1 MSKHTPGPWFL
12 AEKVAGKHTTTNM
25 RRIRSEREGMEH
37 GAVCEVYGIAD
48 GSEAHANA
56 SLIAAAPELFAA
68 LQLMVDRFRDT
79 EGSYGAWENE
89 ALEAANAAIAK
100 ATWGE
105 G

>member
-1 MSKHTPGPWFL
+1 MNPYCYMTTCIGCSPQLIEGICPDSKAGRTV
-12 AEKVAGKHTTTNM
+12 AELVG
-25 RRIRSEREGMEH
+25 
-37 GAVCEVYGIAD
+37 
-48 GSEAHANA
+48 
-56 SLIAAAPELFAA
+56 A

-79 EGSYGAWENE
+79 EGSYGAGENE

>member
-1 MSKHTPGPWFL
+1 MNPYCYMTTCLGCSPQLIEGICPDSRAGMIV
-12 AEKVAGKHTTTNM
+12 AELVG
-25 RRIRSEREGMEH
+25 
-37 GAVCEVYGIAD
+37 
-48 GSEAHANA
+48 
-56 SLIAAAPELFAA
+56 A

-100 ATWGE
+100 ATGGE